1 LSEAPPTPRR
11 PPPRRERHTR
21 HEELSLSRALRLY
34 RRGLT
39 LRCPHC
45 GTGGLLRSWL
55 RFEPKCGGCG
65 LRTDR
70 GEEDF
75 FLGGMMWNIIL
86 AEGMLLLAGVL
97 LAVLTWPDV
106 PWTFMQWGGVALMA
120 IVPFVFYP
128 LSLTTWLASDILI
141 RPVTAEEL
149 AWHRQS
155 GEGEYR
161 SMRDR

>member
-1 LSEAPPTPRR
+1 MR
-11 PPPRRERHTR
+11 PAH
-21 HEELSLSRALRLY
+21 
-34 RRGLT
+34 
-39 LRCPHC
+39 
-45 GTGGLLRSWL
+45 
-55 RFEPKCGGCG
+55 
-65 LRTDR
+65 DR